1 MMQALIGLGN
11 PGAQYAQTKH
21 NAGYWVVDELVRR
34 WKRSFKAGQGDYV
47 YAEIPKPRLVAAK
60 PTPGM
65 NASGSAV
72 KAIVDRWNVD
82 LPEMLVIVDDVD
94 LPLGTLRIRPH
105 GGDGCHRGMESVI
118 YHLKDNRFPR
128 LRFGIATDEDLRPAE
143 NYVLKPFRKQDRR
156 LAEEMVSTAADAVET
171 IVYQGLNKAMNL
183 FNRTNKTMENYS

>member
-1 MMQALIGLGN
+1 
-11 PGAQYAQTKH
+11 
-21 NAGYWVVDELVRR
+21 
-34 WKRSFKAGQGDYV
+34 QGDYV